1 LIAHILS
8 ERVRKQ
14 RCSSFR
20 RSPLQ
25 QPKSKLK
32 NGFHTSVDCR
42 APLRVSTE
50 AEVTPA
56 MIEAG
61 VSVYLAHC
69 PNSGYEDELDCR
81 MIREIFVAMIQ
92 ASKPAT

>member
-1 LIAHILS
+1 
-8 ERVRKQ
+8 
-14 RCSSFR
+14 
-20 RSPLQ
+20 
-25 QPKSKLK
+25 
-32 NGFHTSVDCR
+32 
-42 APLRVSTE
+42 
-50 AEVTPA
+50 

>member
-1 LIAHILS
+1 
-8 ERVRKQ
+8 
-14 RCSSFR
+14 
-20 RSPLQ
+20 
-25 QPKSKLK
+25 
-32 NGFHTSVDCR
+32 
-42 APLRVSTE
+42 
-50 AEVTPA
+50 

-69 PNSGYEDELDCR
+69 PDSGAGDELDCR